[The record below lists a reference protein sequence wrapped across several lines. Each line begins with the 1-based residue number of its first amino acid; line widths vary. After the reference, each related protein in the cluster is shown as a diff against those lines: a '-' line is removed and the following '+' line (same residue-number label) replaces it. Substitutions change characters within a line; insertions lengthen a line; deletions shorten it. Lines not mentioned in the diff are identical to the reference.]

1 MEKILDRAAILEG
14 IKQFFDIE
22 ELVCDHILARWTD
35 NPERCWDFL
44 DTGFLAVLL
53 ILRRD
58 IIQKPMYCNNH
69 KRGQHQRGIRCNM
82 CEMVKEKDYPYMS
95 AHVLGKGADFS
106 VEGITN
112 VRGYD
117 YLRKKIRL
125 ATGFFP
131 VPIRMEAGVSWLHID
146 VMPTPD
152 GQSIYEFRA

>member
-1 MEKILDRAAILEG
+1 MKVNRAEVLEG
-14 IKQFFDIE
+14 IKKYFDIE
-22 ELVCDHILARWTD
+22 ELVCDHMLERWKD
-35 NPERCWDFL
+35 DPERCWDFL

-58 IIQKPMYCNNH
+58 VIQVPMYSNNH
-69 KRGQHQRGIRCNM
+69 RRGQHQRGIRCNL
-82 CEMVKEKDYPYMS
+82 CKMVKEKDYPYMS

-117 YLRKKIRL
+117 YIRKKIRL
-125 ATGFFP
+125 LAGAFP